1 MPTTFAVFLRRRYST
16 CRGSI
21 NTLASAL
28 FISLAGLAQMPAHA
42 DNNYFGIHGPSYHD
56 GGDFNNANYGLYFV
70 HKGITGGF
78 YDNSLN
84 RNTFYLGYA
93 WEWDLPVNPVVDS
106 VSLMGSV
113 ATGYY
118 TQQMPYEY
126 APMGALSFKHSFSSQ
141 QGLRLSYLPVYGKS
155 EASYVVHLSYEYTLK

>member
-1 MPTTFAVFLRRRYST
+1 MPTTFATSLRRSYST

-21 NTLASAL
+21 NTIASML

-78 YDNSLN
+78 YENSLN

>member
-1 MPTTFAVFLRRRYST
+1 MPTTFATFLRRRYST
-16 CRGSI
+16 YRGSI

-28 FISLAGLAQMPAHA
+28 FISLAGLAHRPALA

-56 GGDFNNANYGLYFV
+56 GGDFNNANFGLYFV
-70 HKGITGGF
+70 HKGLTGGF

-126 APMGALSFKHSFSSQ
+126 APMGALSFKHSFSTQ

>member
-1 MPTTFAVFLRRRYST
+1 MPTTFATSLRRRYST

-21 NTLASAL
+21 NTIASML

-106 VSLMGSV
+106 VSLMTSL

-118 TQQMPYEY
+118 TQEMPYEY
-126 APMGALSFKHSFSSQ
+126 APMGALSFKHGFGPQ

-155 EASYVVHLSYEYTLK
+155 QASYVMHLSYEYTLK

>member
-1 MPTTFAVFLRRRYST
+1 MPTTFATSLRRRYST
-16 CRGSI
+16 YRGSI
-21 NTLASAL
+21 NTLASML

-118 TQQMPYEY
+118 TQDMPYEY
-126 APMGALSFKHSFSSQ
+126 APMGALSFKHRFSSQ

>member
-1 MPTTFAVFLRRRYST
+1 MPSTFATFLRRRYST
-16 CRGSI
+16 YRGSI
-21 NTLASAL
+21 NTLASML

-106 VSLMGSV
+106 VSLMTSL

-118 TQQMPYEY
+118 TQEMPYEY
-126 APMGALSFKHSFSSQ
+126 APMGALSFKHGFGPQ
-141 QGLRLSYLPVYGKS
+141 QGLRLSYLPIYGKS
-155 EASYVVHLSYEYTLK
+155 PASYVMHLSYEYTLK

>member
-1 MPTTFAVFLRRRYST
+1 MPTAFSAFLPSSDSIS
-16 CRGSI
+16 RGYICKLS
-21 NTLASAL
+21 SAL
-28 FISLAGLAQMPAHA
+28 LICLAGLAQMPAHA

-56 GGDFNNANYGLYFV
+56 GGNFNNANYGLYIV
-70 HKGITGGF
+70 HKGMTAGF

-84 RNTFYLGYA
+84 RNTFYVGYA
-93 WEWDLPVNPVVDS
+93 WEWDLPVNPVIDS
-106 VSLMGSV
+106 ISLMGSL

-118 TQQMPYEY
+118 TEQTPYEY
-126 APMGALSFKHSFSSQ
+126 APMGALSFKHSFGPQ

>member
-1 MPTTFAVFLRRRYST
+1 MPTTFATFLRRRYST

-78 YDNSLN
+78 YENSLN

-126 APMGALSFKHSFSSQ
+126 APMDALSFKHSFSSQ

>member
-1 MPTTFAVFLRRRYST
+1 MPTTFATFLRRRYST
-16 CRGSI
+16 YRGSI

-28 FISLAGLAQMPAHA
+28 FISLAGLAHMPAHA

-78 YDNSLN
+78 YENSLN

-126 APMGALSFKHSFSSQ
+126 APMGALSFKHSFSTQ

>member
-1 MPTTFAVFLRRRYST
+1 M
-16 CRGSI
+16 
-21 NTLASAL
+21 L